1 MNKMFQNYIV
11 KAYLVAVFTFC
22 CLQSTCGQNKM
33 VLEVQ
38 KLQQDNV
45 QFVPVSPL
53 TIDASIDTKEVNKA
67 VSNATLA
74 KADDN
79 KLNEIASGQWS
90 FLELEIPYQ
99 NQNFKI
105 QLYRVNPFS
114 DNFSVDT
121 DRNKDIQY
129 QKGVYYRGMIKG
141 NSQSVA
147 SFNFFNGT
155 FNGVFSSQ
163 ELGNIVV
170 GKMDKP
176 NNQND
181 YVIYS
186 DANFLQANEFECH
199 VNEKEGAPAPPEV
212 NQSVNTL
219 KCVNLYFEID
229 YNLFQSNNSST
240 TQTANWMTSVFN
252 NVQTLFANDGITV
265 ALNAL
270 YIWTNP
276 DVFQNIGS
284 SSADYLYGFAD
295 YRPTINGDVGMLVGI
310 DPGGLGGVA
319 FLNSICQN
327 YNYAYSD
334 LNGISVSTVPTYS
347 WTSQVITHEFGHSFG
362 SPHTHAC
369 VWNGNNTPID
379 GCGIQAGAAENG
391 CTIQSPIPSTTV
403 KGTIMSYCH
412 LVQGVGI
419 SFANGFGIQPT
430 ALMVNTVNAKPCLS
444 TDCISSCYN
453 TATNVQATAITNN
466 SATITWADFDASV
479 GSWQVSVTPL
489 TGPSVWNT
497 VSQSNYQVNGLLPNT
512 YYRIRLRS
520 TCTSTSTTIIERLF
534 ITNGDFCGSLL
545 FTDTGGSLNNYSNNQ
560 SFMRTIIPNLPSSKI
575 VVTFTQFSLED
586 DYDFLYV
593 YDGPDDTYSEFNL
606 GAGFTGTNTP
616 GTVTSTA
623 VDGSLTFK
631 FRSDQFLTDL
641 GWVATIAC
649 LETLN
654 VNSQDYID
662 FSYYPNPTKNT
673 ITLKSNTTIA
683 EIDVFNIQGR
693 KLFSEKLESL
703 DATVDLS
710 QFASGTYFFKVRFD
724 TNVIKNFKVL
734 KM

>member
-1 MNKMFQNYIV
+1 MNKMFQKYIF
-11 KAYLVAVFTFC
+11 KTYLVAVFTFC
-22 CLQSTCGQNKM
+22 CMQSTFGQNKI

-53 TIDASIDTKEVNKA
+53 TVDASIDTEEVNKA

-79 KLNEIASGQWS
+79 KLNQIASGQWP

-99 NQNFKI
+99 NQNFKL

-114 DNFSVDT
+114 DNFSIDT
-121 DRNKDIQY
+121 DRNKNIQY

-199 VNEKEGAPAPPEV
+199 VKEQELAPAPPET

-229 YNLFQSNNSST
+229 YNLFQSTNSST

-252 NVQTLFANDGITV
+252 NVQTLFANDGVTV

-276 DVFQNIGS
+276 DVFQNIGT

-327 YNYAYSD
+327 FNYAYSD

-347 WTSQVITHEFGHSFG
+347 WTTQVITHEFGHSFG

-369 VWNGNNTPID
+369 FWNGNNTPID
-379 GCGIQAGAAENG
+379 GCGSQAGAAENG
-391 CTIQSPIPSTTV
+391 CTVVGPIPSTTV

-412 LVQGVGI
+412 LIQGVGI
-419 SFANGFGIQPT
+419 SFTNGFGIQPAT
-430 ALMVNTVNAKPCLS
+430 LMTNTVNAKPCLS

-453 TATNVQATAITNN
+453 TATNVQVANITNN
-466 SATITWADFDASV
+466 SANVTWNDLDEDIT
-479 GSWQVSVTPL
+479 SWQISVRPFAAT
-489 TGPSVWNT
+489 SVWNT
-497 VSQSNYQVNGLLPNT
+497 VSTANYAVSGLLPNS
-512 YYRIRLRS
+512 YYQVKIRP
-520 TCTSTSTTIIERLF
+520 TCTTTNASILEYVFATS
-534 ITNGDFCGSLL
+534 GSYCNSLP
-545 FTDTGGSLNNYSNNQ
+545 FYDTGGVQNNYSNRE
-560 SFMRTIIPNLPSSKI
+560 SFTRTITPNLPHTKI
-575 VVTFTQFSLED
+575 VVTFTQFALEE
-586 DYDFLYV
+586 DYDFLYI
-593 YDGPDDTYSEFNL
+593 YDGPDDSYLELN
-606 GAGFTGTNTP
+606 GGVGFSGTDSP
-616 GTVTSTA
+616 GVVASTA
-623 VDGSLTFK
+623 IDGSLTFK
-631 FRSDQFLTDL
+631 FTSDQIITGL
-641 GWVATIAC
+641 GWAATFTC
-649 LETLN
+649 QETLN
-654 VNSQDYID
+654 VNSEDFID
-662 FSYYPNPTKNT
+662 FSYYPNPTKDN
-673 ITLKSNTTIA
+673 ITLKSNTSIT
-683 EIDVFNIQGR
+683 EIEVFNIQGR
-693 KLFSEKLESL
+693 KLFSEKLETL
-703 DATVDLS
+703 DTTVDLS
-710 QFASGTYFFKVRFD
+710 QFAPGTYFFKVRFD